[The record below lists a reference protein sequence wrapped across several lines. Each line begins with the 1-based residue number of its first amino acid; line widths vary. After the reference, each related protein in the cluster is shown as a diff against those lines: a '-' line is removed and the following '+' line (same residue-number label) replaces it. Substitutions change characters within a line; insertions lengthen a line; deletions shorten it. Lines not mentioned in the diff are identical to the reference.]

1 VRIWIIN
8 HYAIPPN
15 FSGGTRHYNLA
26 KELIKRGHEVC
37 IIAANYSHFT
47 HEYIAAPAVLS
58 KNITVVEGVP
68 FCWVPVPKYFG
79 NTPRR
84 LWNMLIFAGRIL
96 RKKYLPINFTPDVII
111 GSSPHLF
118 AAFSAYI
125 LAKRY
130 HVPFVF
136 EVRDIWPETLVL
148 LGSISPHNP
157 AVTLMGWIEK
167 FLCKRATA
175 IVTLLPDASKH
186 MIANGAALTRIHWLP
201 NFIDAK
207 VVFQQKP
214 ILHVEPNK
222 YFTFMYAGAHGLAN
236 NLSLVLKAALLL
248 EQDINLKD
256 KIRIVLIGDG
266 PQKPALMEEAKAQNI
281 SIVSFHNQV
290 PKAKMYDILNQAD
303 AFLML
308 LLSSP
313 VFKWGVSPNKLFDYM
328 LMARPIIFG
337 VSSSNNP
344 VAVSSAG
351 LTINPD
357 SPEELAHAMR
367 TIAELPLSAR
377 EQMGMNAKA
386 YVIANHEVSNIV
398 DRLEK
403 LLSDVGPVDN
413 SANLGLKH

>member
-1 VRIWIIN
+1 MRIWIIN
-8 HYAIPPN
+8 HYAIPPSL
-15 FSGGTRHYNLA
+15 SGGTRHYNLA
-26 KELIKRGHEVC
+26 KELVKRGHEVC
-37 IIAANYSHFT
+37 IIAANFSHFT
-47 HEYIAAPAVLS
+47 HEYIADSALLN

-68 FCWVPVPKYFG
+68 FCWIPVPKYFG

-84 LWNMLIFAGRIL
+84 LWNMLVFAWRIL
-96 RKKYLPINFTPDVII
+96 RKKYLPINFPPDVVI

-130 HVPFVF
+130 RAPFVF

-167 FLCKRATA
+167 YLCKRATA
-175 IVTLLPDASKH
+175 IVTLLPDANKH
-186 MIANGAALTRIHWLP
+186 MITNGATLTRIYWLP
-201 NFIDAK
+201 NFIDAATVLK
-207 VVFQQKP
+207 QKTNLP
-214 ILHVEPNK
+214 EEPNK

-248 EQDINLKD
+248 QQDDNWKD
-256 KIRIVLIGDG
+256 KIRIVLVGDG

-281 SIVSFHNQV
+281 SIVSFYNQV
-290 PKAKMYDILNQAD
+290 PKAKMYDILSQAD

-344 VAVSSAG
+344 VAISSSG

-357 SPEELAHAMR
+357 SPEELASAMR

-398 DRLEK
+398 DKLEK
-403 LLSDVGPVDN
+403 LLLDVGLVNNPT
-413 SANLGLKH
+413 NLHTKQ